1 MIDSHVSLRD
11 DYEVTGL
18 ELDTLFE
25 EALKVEGVIGTR
37 MTGAGFGGCTVS
49 IVKNENI
56 DEFIKTVGDKY
67 REKIGYSAD
76 FYIASPSSGPVR
88 L

>member
-1 MIDSHVSLRD
+1 
-11 DYEVTGL
+11 
-18 ELDTLFE
+18 
-25 EALKVEGVIGTR
+25 

-67 REKIGYSAD
+67 RKKIGYSAD